1 VENGLYYARGPGFRE
16 VRIRKRGLR
25 FCLTRAKIIAD
36 TDIYTI
42 SLLPIFWF
50 YRFYRYTGIIDISDI
65 RPMRHLLTTADQL
78 GQILRSAR
86 RERGLS
92 QAQAGL
98 RLGLSQSRLSELE
111 QDAATVTVAQLLA
124 MASLYGLQLEVAT
137 RASQAPTAW

>member
-1 VENGLYYARGPGFRE
+1 
-16 VRIRKRGLR
+16 
-25 FCLTRAKIIAD
+25 
-36 TDIYTI
+36 
-42 SLLPIFWF
+42 
-50 YRFYRYTGIIDISDI
+50 
-65 RPMRHLLTTADQL
+65 MRHLLTTADQL